1 MPIEEKMK
9 KSNAKREKKRQ
20 EEEEEEEEVVPA
32 AIPNAEKP
40 ASPSSPTENVVA
52 TKKKRNEKQK
62 KNGVKKSPSAAPSTV
77 DGVHK
82 SEEKEKVPKIAE
94 VPEHILEIL
103 STKGDIND
111 NANDAS
117 LSPRSQAREKSLEG
131 AQLKARKQQL
141 KQERLKACV
150 QKAEKNSKSMKTINE
165 DLAAASAATQAAKLQ
180 MELELKCKKLE
191 EQQRLLSASKEV
203 QIDKKV
209 VKVAA
214 KAAKRAALMKE
225 MKKVRRHKVKKI
237 LLAFFLCIAVALLM
251 YSHVTTKPEP
261 KVINL
266 NSWHQQHQE
275 QQRQPEVQYQFEEE
289 EADGEQLFNSE
300 L

>member
-1 MPIEEKMK
+1 MK

-20 EEEEEEEEVVPA
+20 EEEEEEEEEVVPA

-141 KQERLKACV
+141 KQERLKASV
-150 QKAEKNSKSMKTINE
+150 QKAEKNSKFMKTINE

-225 MKKVRRHKVKKI
+225 MKKYDDIRSRRYFLPSFCV
-237 LLAFFLCIAVALLM
+237 LL
-251 YSHVTTKPEP
+251 
-261 KVINL
+261 
-266 NSWHQQHQE
+266 
-275 QQRQPEVQYQFEEE
+275 
-289 EADGEQLFNSE
+289 
-300 L
+300 